1 MAGEENGT
9 LVLISKGT
17 VPAVIVGQGDFTITY
32 GGTPIDISTKDGQDW
47 VSLMDGALSSKQ
59 IVMSGTLTYND
70 DASYEAVKADAFA
83 GTLDDYELNFVS
95 GEKLAGKFMPNAMT
109 DNAPL
114 GTAVT
119 TGITFSS
126 SGTVTRTAQP

>member
-9 LVLISKGT
+9 LVLVKKGS
-17 VPAVIVGQGDFTITY
+17 PASTIVGQGDFTFTY
-32 GGTPIDISTKDGQDW
+32 GGTPIDISTKDGLDW

-59 IVMSGTLTYND
+59 IVASGTLTYND
-70 DASYEAVKADAFA
+70 DASYEAVKAEAFT
-83 GTLDDYELNFVS
+83 GTLDDYEIEFVS
-95 GEKLAGKFMPNAMT
+95 GEKLAGKFMPNAMA

-114 GTAVT
+114 GDRVT
-119 TGITFSS
+119 TTITFSS